1 MPIIQRS
8 FRAPTRS
15 FFLLGPRGT
24 GKSTWMREC
33 FQTAL
38 WIDLLQP
45 DVLRQYLAK
54 PERLIDVVRAHT
66 SKVIVIDEIQKVPAL
81 LSLIHALIEEK
92 KGYQFILT
100 GSSARKLKQTGADL
114 LAGRA
119 SYCTLHP
126 FMASELGEQF
136 HLERA
141 LQYGLLPLVWNE
153 TTPMSVLHAYVH
165 LYLQEEIQTEG
176 LVRNIE
182 NFSRFLEVISFSQG
196 ALLNISN
203 ISRECGVK
211 RKTVESYVNILENLL
226 LSFQLTVFSKRAQRE
241 LAEHPK
247 FYLFDTGVFQA
258 IRPRGPLD
266 SSEEIGGGAL
276 EGLVAQHLRAWVDY
290 STAVYTLHFWRTRSK
305 LEVDFIVY
313 GEEGF
318 WAIEVKRSDK
328 VNSKDLKS
336 LKAFLVDYPM
346 AKAIFLYQGSE
357 RLYVDNILCLPV
369 EEFLVQL
376 KPDKPLW
383 GLVA

>member
-1 MPIIQRS
+1 M
-8 FRAPTRS
+8 RA
-15 FFLLGPRGT
+15 
-24 GKSTWMREC
+24 C
-33 FQTAL
+33 FPTAL

-66 SKVIVIDEIQKVPAL
+66 ANIIVIDEIQKVPSL

-114 LAGRA
+114 LGGRA

-136 HLERA
+136 SLTRA

-153 TTPMSVLHAYVH
+153 TIPMSVLHAYVH
-165 LYLQEEIQTEG
+165 LYLQEEIQVEG

-211 RKTVESYVNILENLL
+211 RKTVESYINILDNLL
-226 LSFQLTVFSKRAQRE
+226 LSFQLTVFSKRAQRK
-241 LAEHPK
+241 LVEHPK
-247 FYLFDTGVFQA
+247 FYLFDAGVFQA
-258 IRPRGPLD
+258 IRPRGLLD
-266 SSEEIGGGAL
+266 STEEIGGSAL
-276 EGLVAQHLRAWVDY
+276 EGLVAQNLRAWIDY
-290 STAVYTLHFWRTRSK
+290 SGTSYTLNFWRTRSK

-313 GEEGF
+313 GEAGF
-318 WAIEVKRSDK
+318 WAIEVKSSDK

-346 AKAIFLYQGSE
+346 SKAIFLYQGSE

-369 EEFLVQL
+369 EEFLIQL
-376 KPDKPLW
+376 KPNEPLW
-383 GLVA
+383 I